1 MQKKARVSFRNIVAY
16 IQGNVRYKLYYSK
29 VLYGIDLSWLLPK
42 WLREQIELRIESM
55 DRQCY
60 NEGSCKICGCKTTA
74 LQFADKSCDKPCYPS
89 MLSRKQW
96 EIFCDT
102 ELVFDVKTDMFWQR
116 RSGKFTPFKRI
127 GKTIV
132 NKRNE

>member
-1 MQKKARVSFRNIVAY
+1 MVEHRKYSLRNIVAY
-16 IQGNVRYKLYYSK
+16 IQGNLRYKLYYSRL
-29 VLYGIDLSWLLPK
+29 LYGVDLSWLLPK
-42 WLREQIELRIESM
+42 WLKEQIELRIDSM

-74 LQFADKSCDKPCYPS
+74 LQFANKACDKPCYPS

-102 ELVFDVKTDMFWQR
+102 ELVFDIETDMFWQR
-116 RSGKFTPFKRI
+116 RGGKFTPFKRI
-127 GKTIV
+127 GKIIG
-132 NKRNE
+132 KK